1 MSEARAEEEEE
12 EEEEGSA
19 VSEMAVDNVKEII
32 RISMFYSLEAVMSH
46 QYDDRLIFKIMR
58 IHED

>member
-12 EEEEGSA
+12 EEEGSA
-19 VSEMAVDNVKEII
+19 VSEKAVDNVKEII
-32 RISMFYSLEAVMSH
+32 RIRMFQSLEAVMSDQH
-46 QYDDRLIFKIMR
+46 DDRLIFKIMW